1 MIDRAA
7 LHALTPARRAALIYS
22 EAQSAVSHDLW
33 QAALGK
39 GEDRGSRAD
48 RVGRDDPFDA
58 LLDQLQRQQDS
69 RSAPAIAR
77 PAVLRLMQR
86 AEGTDDGIDP
96 DGGGDGNAGG
106 GGRRRD
112 GHDDHDDHHAGGL
125 TGLGVNI
132 RHRQTLEDAAAR
144 TGIPAPALAAIVDAE
159 AGKARDGS
167 WQIYSRNP
175 RSSAAGLGQFL
186 SRTWEGLAEAGGT
199 WLNAHA
205 RGAGWIGGD
214 GQLLA
219 SARPALLALRY
230 DAVASINGIADYA
243 RRNLDGL
250 RRAGVDTAGEIGAT
264 ARLAYLGH
272 HLGLGDAI
280 RFLRQGGLSGA
291 RARVLLD
298 AQVGQSTSGR
308 RIAATGDATAA
319 HRSWLL
325 GYLDRMVRVDRYT
338 APDHIV

>member
-22 EAQSAVSHDLW
+22 EAQSAVSRDLW
-33 QAALGK
+33 QAAMGS
-39 GEDRGSRAD
+39 GDDRETRAD
-48 RVGRDDPFDA
+48 RVERRNPLDA
-58 LLDQLQRQQDS
+58 LLDQLQRQPDTP
-69 RSAPAIAR
+69 SAGPISR
-77 PAVLRLMQR
+77 PAVLRLMPQDPLPR
-86 AEGTDDGIDP
+86 EVDP
-96 DGGGDGNAGG
+96 DEAG
-106 GGRRRD
+106 R
-112 GHDDHDDHHAGGL
+112 GGL
-125 TGLGVNI
+125 TGLGINA
-132 RHRQTLEDAAAR
+132 RHTQTLQDAAAR

-167 WQIYSRNP
+167 WQVYSRNP

-186 SRTWEGLAEAGGT
+186 SRTWEGLAETGGT

-205 RGAGWIGGD
+205 RGEGWLGGN
-214 GQLLA
+214 GQVLA
-219 SARPALLALRY
+219 SALPALLALRY

-250 RRAGVDTAGEIGAT
+250 RRAGVDTAGEMGAT

-280 RFLRQGGLSGA
+280 RFLRQGGLSQA

-298 AQVGQSTSGR
+298 AQVGQPVSQR
-308 RIAATGDATAA
+308 RIAEVGDASAA

-325 GYLDRMVRVDRYT
+325 GYLDRKVCVDRYSGST
-338 APDHIV
+338 HLA

>member
-22 EAQSAVSHDLW
+22 EAQSAVSRDLW
-33 QAALGK
+33 QAALGS
-39 GEDRGSRAD
+39 GADRETRAD
-48 RVGRDDPFDA
+48 RIERRNPLDA
-58 LLDQLQRQQDS
+58 LLEQLQRQPD
-69 RSAPAIAR
+69 APSQAPVAR
-77 PAVLRLMQR
+77 PAVLRLMPRPEPFQS
-86 AEGTDDGIDP
+86 AVDP
-96 DGGGDGNAGG
+96 DGAG
-106 GGRRRD
+106 R
-112 GHDDHDDHHAGGL
+112 GGL
-125 TGLGVNI
+125 TGLGVNE
-132 RHRQTLEDAAAR
+132 RHQRTLEDAAAR

-167 WQIYSRNP
+167 WQVYSRNP

-186 SRTWEGLAEAGGT
+186 SRTWEGLAETGGT

-205 RGAGWIGGD
+205 RGQGWIGD
-214 GQLLA
+214 NGQLLA

-250 RRAGVDTAGEIGAT
+250 RRAGVDSAGEIGAT

-280 RFLRQGGLSGA
+280 RFLRQGGLSQA

-298 AQVGQSTSGR
+298 AQVGQPVSQQ
-308 RIAATGDATAA
+308 RIAAVGDATAS

-325 GYLDRMVRVDRYT
+325 GYLDRKVRADRYA
-338 APDHIV
+338 APMQVA